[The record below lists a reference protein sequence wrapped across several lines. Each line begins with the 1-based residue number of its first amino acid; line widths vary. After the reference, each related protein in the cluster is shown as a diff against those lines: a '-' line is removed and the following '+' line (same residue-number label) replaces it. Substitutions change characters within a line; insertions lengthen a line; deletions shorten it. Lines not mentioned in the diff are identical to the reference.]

1 MSSMLKHCKT
11 ISNVFKFDITM
22 QRLYILMTNVTH
34 FYEEL
39 KVIGKTEFTY
49 KELGEKLLE

>member
-1 MSSMLKHCKT
+1 
-11 ISNVFKFDITM
+11 M